1 AGQLGREV
9 EDRAVLDALAHQ
21 VQLGMPVLTDGELRR
36 DAWQTDMPD
45 AVAGFV
51 DEYPVVKRT
60 LPNGQV
66 VELEMHTKA
75 VKDHIKPIRR
85 ITGGFLPFLQQH
97 VQGSFKVMLP
107 RPAMVSRGAIH
118 MCRGSRTTERGT
130 GDYEWLAER
139 LRR

>member
-1 AGQLGREV
+1 M

-21 VQLGMPVLTDGELRR
+21 VQVQLGMPVLNDGELRR
-36 DAWQTDMPD
+36 DAWQTDVSD

-139 LRR
+139 LCR